1 MKKISLQLFPWGND
15 GLDDGL
21 ERVYIST
28 QTDHL
33 EIETEQDRF
42 LKRAHKHS

>member
-1 MKKISLQLFPWGND
+1 MLAAVSRGSD

-33 EIETEQDRF
+33 ETETEQDSF
-42 LKRAHKHS
+42 LKCAHKHS